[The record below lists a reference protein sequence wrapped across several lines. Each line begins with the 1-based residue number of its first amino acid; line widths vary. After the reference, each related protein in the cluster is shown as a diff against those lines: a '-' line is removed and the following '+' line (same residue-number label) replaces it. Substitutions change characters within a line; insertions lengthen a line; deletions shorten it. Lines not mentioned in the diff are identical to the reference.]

1 MEAQLGRLVAP
12 RFFAP
17 PHDVSAGSLIGEA
30 LTPLHRAAPDP
41 VIVPVAHPSRSAG
54 AGVVGGTHAYLV
66 LAEVLSGSADSELA
80 DSIDLAIASVLSL
93 MPLMAD
99 VIRTI
104 GDKNWEPV
112 LSVFLLVC
120 LLLFAL
126 VIWQIAIVAATPQ
139 VPRSLTT
146 Q

>member
-1 MEAQLGRLVAP
+1 VQLG
-12 RFFAP
+12 
-17 PHDVSAGSLIGEA
+17 IGMES
-30 LTPLHRAAPDP
+30 LHRFERANE
-41 VIVPVAHPSRSAG
+41 VRSILAQRN
-54 AGVVGGTHAYLV
+54 VLQGGDEGT
-66 LAEVLSGSADSELA
+66 SSSNC
-80 DSIDLAIASVLSL
+80 
-93 MPLMAD
+93 PD

-104 GDKNWEPV
+104 RDENWEPV